1 MQEFFRNAFLRHA
14 EDSKCKKIPLAL
26 TLVAS
31 TDHINKHLAEVEKD
45 MGRHYFTI

>member
-1 MQEFFRNAFLRHA
+1 MHFWGVQRIHNA
-14 EDSKCKKIPLAL
+14 KKIPLAL